1 MKATVIV
8 PTYNE
13 AQNLPGLLERVF
25 SLGLDGLS
33 VLIVDDNSPDGTGE
47 LAENLA
53 KKYPGRVEVMHRK
66 AKLGL
71 ASAYIAGFRRSLELG
86 AEAIFEMDADFSH
99 SPEYLPRFLEGLEHC
114 DVVVGSRY
122 APGAALDPSW
132 NLWRKWLSR
141 AGNSYVRMVTG
152 LKVKD
157 ASAGFKCF
165 RRRVLEGLALDSIRS
180 EGYAFQIEVAYMC
193 QKKGYKVEEVPIF
206 FSQRASGKSKM
217 SLKIILE
224 ALWRPW
230 RLRLSH

>member
-13 AQNLPGLLERVF
+13 AQNLPGLLEQVF
-25 SLGLDGLS
+25 SLVLDDLN

-71 ASAYIAGFRRSLELG
+71 ASAYIAGFRRALERG

-99 SPEYLPRFLEGLEHC
+99 SPEYLPRFLERLEQC

-122 APGAALDPSW
+122 TQGAALDSSW
-132 NLWRKWLSR
+132 NWWRKWLSR
-141 AGNSYVRMVTG
+141 AGNSYVRVVTG

-157 ASAGFKCF
+157 TSAGFKCF
-165 RRRVLEGLALDSIRS
+165 RRRVLEGLALDRIRS

-193 QKKGYKVEEVPIF
+193 QKMGYKVEEVPIF
-206 FSQRASGKSKM
+206 FGQRAGGKSKM

>member
-13 AQNLPGLLERVF
+13 AQNLPGLLEQVF
-25 SLGLDGLS
+25 SLGIDGLNII
-33 VLIVDDNSPDGTGE
+33 IVDDNSPDGTGE

-53 KKYPGRVEVMHRK
+53 KKYPGRMEIMHRK
-66 AKLGL
+66 GKLGL
-71 ASAYIAGFRRSLELG
+71 ASAYIAGFRRALERD

-99 SPEYLPRFLEGLEHC
+99 SPEYLPRFLEKLENC

-122 APGAALDPSW
+122 VRGAALDPRW
-132 NLWRKWLSR
+132 NLWRKWLSS
-141 AGNSYVRMVTG
+141 AGNSYVRLVTG

-157 ASAGFKCF
+157 TSTGFKCF

-230 RLRLSH
+230 RLRLPQ

>member
-13 AQNLPGLLERVF
+13 AQNLPRLLEQVF
-25 SLGLDGLS
+25 SLGIDGINII
-33 VLIVDDNSPDGTGE
+33 IVDDNSPDGTGN
-47 LAENLA
+47 LAEDLA
-53 KKYPGRVEVMHRK
+53 KKYPGRMEIIHRK
-66 AKLGL
+66 GKMGL
-71 ASAYIAGFRRSLELG
+71 ASAYIAGFRLALERG

-99 SPEYLPRFLEGLEHC
+99 SPEYLPRFLEKLENC

-122 APGAALDPSW
+122 IRGAALDPHW
-132 NLWRKWLSR
+132 GLWRKFVSR
-141 AGNSYVRMVTG
+141 AGNSYVRLVTG

-157 ASAGFKCF
+157 TSSGFKCF

-217 SLKIILE
+217 SSKILLE
-224 ALWRPW
+224 SLWRPW
-230 RLRLSH
+230 RLRLS